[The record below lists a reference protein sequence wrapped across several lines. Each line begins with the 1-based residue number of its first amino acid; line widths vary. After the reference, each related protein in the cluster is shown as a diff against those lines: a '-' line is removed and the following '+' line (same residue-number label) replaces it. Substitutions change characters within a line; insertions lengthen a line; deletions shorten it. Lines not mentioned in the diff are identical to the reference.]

1 MATYSTNFTA
11 LNRSDY
17 AATFALVDYVTGELR
32 TRSCDVPSYALQ
44 SLYRRMDGEMRAAR
58 CRGALCH
65 LVLADCVSGR
75 VIAEVKCDFG
85 C

>member
-1 MATYSTNFTA
+1 MTTYTTDYTA
-11 LNRSDY
+11 LNRYGY
-17 AATFALVDYVTGELR
+17 ASTYALVDYVTGEVY
-32 TRSCDVPSYALQ
+32 TSSCDVPSYALQ
-44 SLYRRMDGEMRAAR
+44 GLYRRMDGEMRAAR

-65 LVLADCVSGR
+65 LVLANCVSGR

>member
-17 AATFALVDYVTGELR
+17 AATFALVNYTTGEVY
-32 TRSCDVPSYALQ
+32 TSSCDVPSYALQ
-44 SLYRRMDGEMRAAR
+44 GLYRRMDGEMRAAR
-58 CRGALCH
+58 CRSALCH
-65 LVLADCVSGR
+65 LVLANCVSGR